1 MSNKILKL
9 EDEKSVMQFL
19 REPTVKIAEVITGIL
34 ASEKKDWKLSA
45 GKLVQATIKGNLLTQ
60 LGREIEQYRK
70 EGKIKEDYFATH
82 KNRASLYELLKFLDE
97 KVPDEELFSAIK
109 SIFFS
114 GINSDA
120 TSQDEALAYE
130 FLDTAKKLSGTEVLI
145 LRANIDLV
153 HGKKSD
159 SITEDQ
165 LKTARNDRAT
175 WRRIIARQMG
185 YGDMSS
191 IIAKY
196 EMNLELHGLISPRA
210 DNPSFQSDFLPTQ
223 NLRLTEMGF
232 KFCEFITNYE

>member
-1 MSNKILKL
+1 MSNKTLKL
-9 EDEKSVMQFL
+9 EDEKSLMQFL
-19 REPTVKIAEVITGIL
+19 REPTVKIAEAITGIL
-34 ASEKKDWKLSA
+34 VSEKKDWKLSA

-114 GINSDA
+114 GVSSSA
-120 TSQDEALAYE
+120 SEQDGVLAYE
-130 FLDTAKKLSGTEVLI
+130 FLQTAKNLTGTEILI
-145 LRANIDLV
+145 LRANLELV
-153 HGKKSD
+153 HGRKPD
-159 SITEDQ
+159 SITEEQ
-165 LKTARNDRAT
+165 VKAARSNRAA

-191 IIAKY
+191 IVAKY

-210 DNPSFQSDFLPTQ
+210 DNPSFQSEFLPTQ
-223 NLRLTEMGF
+223 SLRLTEMGL
-232 KFCEFITNYE
+232 KFCEFITTYE